1 MIKSSLGNLDI
12 LKLRKT
18 AEKRNAFMLDL
29 ADEIVIGY
37 VSKNGMLIKIIGEN
51 NKQSKIHWLT
61 K

>member
-18 AEKRNAFMLDL
+18 AEKRNACMLDL